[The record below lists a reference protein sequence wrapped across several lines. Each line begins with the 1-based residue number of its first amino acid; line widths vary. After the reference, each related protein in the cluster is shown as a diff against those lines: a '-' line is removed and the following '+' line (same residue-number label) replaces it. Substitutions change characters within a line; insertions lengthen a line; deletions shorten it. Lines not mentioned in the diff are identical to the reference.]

1 VKIVQPGSVPGAG
14 LVLAL
19 LACPVVFVV
28 SFLVFYHSL
37 PVERSVLGA
46 LIVGGTTSVGV
57 WAIYQMYLARRL
69 EKIRLIFDDIA
80 SKNFDDSD
88 VSLRAIRD
96 DLDLLLVQASRTSES
111 VEREINRLKQIEN
124 YRKEFIG
131 DVSHE
136 LKTPI
141 FAIQG
146 FLEALLSGALEDPSI
161 NRVFI
166 RKAMR
171 NVSRLIQL
179 TNDLL
184 EISKLETGE
193 LKSNPA
199 PVNLASLVQEVV
211 ENLTYKAE
219 TIDVTLEA
227 DPIDTN
233 LTIWADRN
241 QIRQVLNNIVDN
253 AIKYNREGGSVR
265 IKTRVFP
272 RDQERIEIMVIDTGL
287 GIDPNHIPRLTE
299 RFYRV
304 DKSRSRERGGT
315 GLGLSIV
322 KHILETHG
330 EQLFISSVPNE
341 GSTFSF
347 TVRNHAYNR

>member
-1 VKIVQPGSVPGAG
+1 VKIVKPGSVPGAG

-19 LACPVVFVV
+19 LVLPVVFVV
-28 SFLVFYHSL
+28 SFLVLNQSL

-46 LIVGGTTSVGV
+46 LVIGGTSSVGV
-57 WAIYQMYLARRL
+57 WAVYRMYLARRL

-88 VSLRAIRD
+88 VSLRTIRD
-96 DLDLLLVQASRTSES
+96 DVDLLLVEASRTSEA

-146 FLEALLSGALEDPSI
+146 FLEALLSGALDDPNI

-171 NVSRLIQL
+171 NASRLIQL

-193 LKSNPA
+193 LKSNPV
-199 PVNLASLVQEVV
+199 PVNLASLVHEVV
-211 ENLTYKAE
+211 ENLTYEAE
-219 TIDVTLEA
+219 TLGVTLQVN
-227 DPIDTN
+227 PIDSD

-253 AIKYNREGGSVR
+253 AIKYNREGGSVH

-272 RDQERIEIMVIDTGL
+272 RDHERIEIMVIDTGV
-287 GIDPNHIPRLTE
+287 GIDQNHIPRLTE

-347 TVRNHAYNR
+347 TVRNHAFNR

>member
-1 VKIVQPGSVPGAG
+1 MKIVRHESAPDAGLLIAGAIFAGTFIIGGVLFLAFLPWKAALAGAG
-14 LVLAL
+14 ISGVTSGVLL
-19 LACPVVFVV
+19 YIIWQSRVKP
-28 SFLVFYHSL
+28 
-37 PVERSVLGA
+37 
-46 LIVGGTTSVGV
+46 
-57 WAIYQMYLARRL
+57 RL
-69 EKIRLIFDDIA
+69 EKLSLIFEDI
-80 SKNFDDSD
+80 SDKQFDDST
-88 VSLRAIRD
+88 LEITRIRD
-96 DLDLLLVQASRTSES
+96 DVDTLLVQASRTSEA
-111 VEREINRLKQIEN
+111 VEREINRLKQVEN

-146 FLEALLSGALEDPSI
+146 FLEALLSGALEDENL

-184 EISKLETGE
+184 EISKLESGE

-199 PVNLASLVQEVV
+199 PFPIGPLIQEVV
-211 ENLTYKAE
+211 DALQYKAE
-219 TIDVTLEA
+219 TAEVNLLYEPETEPVTV
-227 DPIDTN
+227 
-233 LTIWADRN
+233 WADKN

-253 AIKYNREGGSVR
+253 AVKYNRAGGDVV
-265 IKTRVFP
+265 IKTRIFP
-272 RDQERIEIMVIDTGL
+272 LDREKIEILVRDSGL
-287 GIDPNHIPRLTE
+287 GIDPKHIPRLTE

-322 KHILETHG
+322 KHILEGHG
-330 EQLFISSVPNE
+330 EHLHITSVPNS

-347 TVRNHAYNR
+347 TLRNHEFNR

>member
-1 VKIVQPGSVPGAG
+1 VRIARRQSVPGSGLLLAAG
-14 LVLAL
+14 ILPVVALVTYPVFFSLLPIRQAIGGAL
-19 LACPVVFVV
+19 LAGTVAAGTAFVLYRVFI
-28 SFLVFYHSL
+28 S
-37 PVERSVLGA
+37 P
-46 LIVGGTTSVGV
+46 
-57 WAIYQMYLARRL
+57 RL
-69 EKIRLIFDDIA
+69 DKISLIFEDIS
-80 SKNFDDSD
+80 SKKFDDSD
-88 VSLRAIRD
+88 ITLKKIRD
-96 DLDLLLVQASRTSES
+96 DLDVLLIQASRTSEA
-111 VEREINRLKQIEN
+111 VEREILRLKQIES

-146 FLEALLSGALEDPSI
+146 FLEALLSGALDDPNI

-193 LKSNPA
+193 LKSNPVPFKIA
-199 PVNLASLVQEVV
+199 AMVNEVI
-211 ENLTYKAE
+211 ENLVYKAE
-219 TIDVTLEA
+219 TINVTLEVETI
-227 DPIDTN
+227 DPD
-233 LTIWADRN
+233 LTVWADKN
-241 QIRQVLNNIVDN
+241 QIRQVLTNIVDN
-253 AIKYNREGGSVR
+253 AIKYNQPGGSVTV
-265 IKTRVFP
+265 KARVYP
-272 RDQERIEIMVIDTGL
+272 KDHERIELMVKDTGL
-287 GIDPNHIPRLTE
+287 GIDQKHIPRLTE

-322 KHILETHG
+322 KHIMESHG
-330 EQLFISSVPNE
+330 EQLHISSVPNA

-347 TVRNHAYNR
+347 TLRNHAYNR